1 MPAAAARS
9 VQKLCADTYFDKF
22 VPRDLRRT
30 VKTRMGEL
38 GIAKDVR
45 DRLQNHAAMDVSAKH
60 YDRYDYMA
68 EKRAAA
74 ERWCDFLE
82 VTISTGNVVPMRK
95 SGEVGENRPIFIVLG

>member
-1 MPAAAARS
+1 MAARYAAFTIVGFSTWSGAAADNRRFGA
-9 VQKLCADTYFDKF
+9 AHT
-22 VPRDLRRT
+22 LRRT

-45 DRLQNHAAMDVSAKH
+45 DRLQNHAAMNVSAKH

-82 VTISTGNVVPMRK
+82 VTISSGNVVPMRK
-95 SGEVGENRPIFIVLG
+95 AGEG

>member
-1 MPAAAARS
+1 MAGRI
-9 VQKLCADTYFDKF
+9 
-22 VPRDLRRT
+22 
-30 VKTRMGEL
+30 KTRMGEL

-60 YDRYDYMA
+60 YDRYDYMV

-82 VTISTGNVVPMRK
+82 VTISGGNVVPMRK
-95 SGEVGENRPIFIVLG
+95 AGEG